1 MRRYNLWRPVFL
13 ILIALLTNGL
23 VTNLCILFGMS
34 TEAAGNIGFVA
45 MMLAALIVYTRFS
58 KNRRK

>member
-1 MRRYNLWRPVFL
+1 MRGYNLWRPIFL

-23 VTNLCILFGMS
+23 VTNLCILFGM
-34 TEAAGNIGFVA
+34 TPEAAENIGFVA
-45 MMLAALIVYTRFS
+45 MMLAALIVYTRFA

>member
-1 MRRYNLWRPVFL
+1 
-13 ILIALLTNGL
+13 LIALLTNGL

-34 TEAAGNIGFVA
+34 AVAAENIGFVA
-45 MMLAALIVYTRFS
+45 MMLAALIVYTRFT